1 MGWGAPRGRDRP
13 HRAVP
18 ALRCDRGILMKTKN
32 RDYLKFWDDGKAQLY
47 GSAAE
52 TVQKL
57 TSQLPSGSRFCELYF
72 HQDGIKRGG
81 VA

>member
-1 MGWGAPRGRDRP
+1 
-13 HRAVP
+13 
-18 ALRCDRGILMKTKN
+18 MKTKN
-32 RDYLKFWDDGKAQLY
+32 RDYLKFLDDGKAQLY

-72 HQDGIKRGG
+72 NQDGIKRGG

>member
-1 MGWGAPRGRDRP
+1 MGWGGPRSRVRP
-13 HRAVP
+13 DVAVP
-18 ALRCDRGILMKTKN
+18 ALRCDRAILMKTKN

-72 HQDGIKRGG
+72 NQDGIKRGG